1 VTVPRDMGTIARRA
15 RERELRRQIRYNR
28 VRKLAVGRLPVA
40 LPEFVKMLLG
50 SLLGLA
56 ILAELLRYLADV
68 NPLYVLTGLGL
79 LYSLQASFYAYKLAV
94 DPTYEVPKCGCAGA
108 ANDKTEVVLRSS
120 ESSILGVPNSVL
132 ATALYLVLLILV
144 YLEQDTAALLP
155 AIVAVVGSIYFGY
168 VMVVRLA
175 SLCPTCV
182 NIAALN
188 LLIVLQFVR

>member
-1 VTVPRDMGTIARRA
+1 VTVSSELGTIARRA
-15 RERELRRQIRYNR
+15 REQELRRQIRYNR
-28 VRKLAVGRLPVA
+28 VRKLVAGRLPVV
-40 LPEFVKMLLG
+40 LPEFLRMLLG
-50 SLLGLA
+50 SLLGFA
-56 ILAELLRYLADV
+56 ILAELLRYFADID
-68 NPLYVLTGLGL
+68 PLYVLPGLGL
-79 LYSLQASFYAYKLAV
+79 LYSTQASFYAYRLAV

-132 ATALYLVLLILV
+132 ATALYVVLLILV
-144 YLEQDTAALLP
+144 YLEQDTLALLP
-155 AIVAVVGSIYFGY
+155 AIVAVAGSIYLGY

-188 LLIVLQFVR
+188 VLILVQLVR